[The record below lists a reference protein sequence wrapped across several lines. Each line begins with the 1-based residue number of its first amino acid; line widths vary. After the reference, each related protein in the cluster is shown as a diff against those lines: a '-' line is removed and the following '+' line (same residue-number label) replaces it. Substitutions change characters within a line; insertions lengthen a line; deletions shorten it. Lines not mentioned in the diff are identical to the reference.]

1 MFLES
6 MNCILLQCYAS
17 LMVAD
22 TATPKKPAVP
32 NKARNGVELPER
44 IGIFR

>member
-1 MFLES
+1 
-6 MNCILLQCYAS
+6 MNRILLQRFAG

-44 IGIFR
+44 VGILR